1 MKTLENIK
9 ITAIKTV
16 VNTLGQ
22 WSDGIKLASTEGF
35 TSGEMLDYI
44 NKNKAQGKNLVG
56 KMIDKIYLNHR
67 GWQVVRIRKDNL
79 AKNIRQAVWKTLSKQ
94 NDVFICDIASGRA
107 K

>member
-1 MKTLENIK
+1 MKTIENIK

-44 NKNKAQGKNLVG
+44 YKNKAQGKNLVG
-56 KMIDKIYLNHR
+56 KMIDKI
-67 GWQVVRIRKDNL
+67 
-79 AKNIRQAVWKTLSKQ
+79 
-94 NDVFICDIASGRA
+94 
-107 K
+107 

>member
-1 MKTLENIK
+1 MKTIENIK

-44 NKNKAQGKNLVG
+44 YKNKAQGKNLVG

-79 AKNIRQAVWKTLSKQ
+79 VKTGCESSYDKLSE
-94 NDVFICDIASGRA
+94 NETDCSSD
-107 K
+107 